1 MNDNSLK
8 FSLLVLNKLYLI
20 MDLKTILALLC
31 PLLVVSCGKESLPIS
46 PERQDDMTVSFL
58 GNIGPSTRATDS
70 NFETGDAIGVFAIEK
85 TSSNPDGDILTSNH
99 ADNVKYSYSGGSFK
113 EASTVIKQ
121 ITFQRLMFYKAIY
134 PYTSSARNEFTFSVK
149 TNQSYGDYYTLSDLM
164 TADTE
169 ATTEVT
175 PHLVFSH
182 KLSNIIINLK
192 YEEKPGGSEQMFFNN
207 VLVEAKANINENT
220 FTAFGTTKTV
230 IASGNGNNSF
240 KVILPPQTIAEK
252 VTLITL
258 KVGSKTFT
266 FFPESDFIWKSGMQY
281 TYDVTVSKAGIISF
295 TSSINPWETDN

>member
-1 MNDNSLK
+1 MNK
-8 FSLLVLNKLYLI
+8 RLI
-20 MDLKTILALLC
+20 LMLLC
-31 PLLVVSCGKESLPIS
+31 PLMIVACNKQVPEKKPVPEQPEPQKEGIS
-46 PERQDDMTVSFL
+46 FKGTIKPMS
-58 GNIGPSTRATDS
+58 RATD
-70 NFETGDAIGVFAIEK
+70 NGFEAGDAIGVFAVEK
-85 TSSNPDGDILTSNH
+85 TTGNVSGRLMSSNY
-99 ADNVKYSYSGGSFK
+99 ADNVKYVYSNGLFSGATS
-113 EASTVIKQ
+113 VIEQPTDKP
-121 ITFQRLMFYKAIY
+121 LMFYKAVY
-134 PYTSSARNEFTFSVK
+134 PYSSDLRNEFSFAVGSD
-149 TNQSYGDYYTLSDLM
+149 QSNSSSYTMSDLM

-220 FTAFGTTKTV
+220 FTSFGTTKTV

>member
-1 MNDNSLK
+1 MNK
-8 FSLLVLNKLYLI
+8 RLI
-20 MDLKTILALLC
+20 LMLLC
-31 PLLVVSCGKESLPIS
+31 PLMIVACNKQVPEKKPVPEQPEPQKEGIS
-46 PERQDDMTVSFL
+46 FKGTIKPMS
-58 GNIGPSTRATDS
+58 RATD
-70 NFETGDAIGVFAIEK
+70 NGFEAGDAIGVFAVEK
-85 TSSNPDGDILTSNH
+85 TTGNVSGRLMSSNY
-99 ADNVKYSYSGGSFK
+99 ADNVKYVYSNGLFSGATS
-113 EASTVIKQ
+113 VIEQPTDKP
-121 ITFQRLMFYKAIY
+121 LMFYKAVY
-134 PYTSSARNEFTFSVK
+134 PYSSDLRNEFSFAVGSD
-149 TNQSYGDYYTLSDLM
+149 QSNSSSYTMSDLM

-192 YEEKPGGSEQMFFNN
+192 YEEKPGGPEQMFFNN

>member
-1 MNDNSLK
+1 MNK
-8 FSLLVLNKLYLI
+8 RLI
-20 MDLKTILALLC
+20 LMLLC
-31 PLLVVSCGKESLPIS
+31 PLMIVACNKQVPEKKPVPEQPEPQKEGIS
-46 PERQDDMTVSFL
+46 FKGTIKPMS
-58 GNIGPSTRATDS
+58 RATD
-70 NFETGDAIGVFAIEK
+70 NGFEAGDAIGVFAVEK
-85 TSSNPDGDILTSNH
+85 TTGNVSGRLMSSNY
-99 ADNVKYSYSGGSFK
+99 ADNVKYVYSNGLFSGATS
-113 EASTVIKQ
+113 VIEQPTDKP
-121 ITFQRLMFYKAIY
+121 LMFYKAVY
-134 PYTSSARNEFTFSVK
+134 PYSSDLRNEFSFAVGSD
-149 TNQSYGDYYTLSDLM
+149 QSNSSSYTMSDLM

-258 KVGSKTFT
+258 KVGSRTFT

>member
-1 MNDNSLK
+1 MNK
-8 FSLLVLNKLYLI
+8 RLI
-20 MDLKTILALLC
+20 LMLLC
-31 PLLVVSCGKESLPIS
+31 PLMIVACNKQVPEKKPVPEQPEPQKEGIS
-46 PERQDDMTVSFL
+46 FKGTIKPMS
-58 GNIGPSTRATDS
+58 RATD
-70 NFETGDAIGVFAIEK
+70 NGFEAGDAIGVFAVEK
-85 TSSNPDGDILTSNH
+85 TTGNVSGRLMSSNY
-99 ADNVKYSYSGGSFK
+99 ADNVKYVYSNGLFSGATS
-113 EASTVIKQ
+113 VIEQPTDKP
-121 ITFQRLMFYKAIY
+121 LMFYKAVY
-134 PYTSSARNEFTFSVK
+134 PYSSDLRNEFSFAVGSD
-149 TNQSYGDYYTLSDLM
+149 QSNSSSYTMSDLM

-192 YEEKPGGSEQMFFNN
+192 YEEKPGGSEQIFFNN

>member
-1 MNDNSLK
+1 MNK
-8 FSLLVLNKLYLI
+8 RLI
-20 MDLKTILALLC
+20 LMLLC
-31 PLLVVSCGKESLPIS
+31 PLMLVACNKQVPEKKPVPEQPEPQKEGIS
-46 PERQDDMTVSFL
+46 FKGTIKPMS
-58 GNIGPSTRATDS
+58 RATD
-70 NFETGDAIGVFAIEK
+70 NGFEAGDAIGVFAVEK
-85 TSSNPDGDILTSNH
+85 TTGNVSGRLMSSNY
-99 ADNVKYSYSGGSFK
+99 ADNVKYVYSNGLFSGATS
-113 EASTVIKQ
+113 VIEQPTDKP
-121 ITFQRLMFYKAIY
+121 LMFYKAVY
-134 PYTSSARNEFTFSVK
+134 PYSSDLRNEFSFAVGSD
-149 TNQSYGDYYTLSDLM
+149 QSNSSSYTMSDLM